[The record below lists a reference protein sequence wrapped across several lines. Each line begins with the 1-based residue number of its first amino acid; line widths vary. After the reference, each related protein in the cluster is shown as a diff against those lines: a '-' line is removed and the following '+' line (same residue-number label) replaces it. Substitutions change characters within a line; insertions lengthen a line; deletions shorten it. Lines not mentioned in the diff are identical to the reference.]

1 MYLERMKVITGW
13 FFKKERLSY
22 RNLQHIIFFI
32 HNKIQLIFVIVV
44 HTSISPKKT
53 KKRPV
58 ETTVEVFIFFFSV
71 FSIFVIGFYIY
82 IA

>member
-58 ETTVEVFIFFFSV
+58 ENTVEVFYSFCLDIFFF
-71 FSIFVIGFYIY
+71 GF
-82 IA
+82 

>member
-1 MYLERMKVITGW
+1 M
-13 FFKKERLSY
+13 
-22 RNLQHIIFFI
+22 
-32 HNKIQLIFVIVV
+32 

-82 IA
+82 IAATSQNMLNVLQSFRMITKKN